1 MPVRLRAGMPVTG
14 YTGHLRGVKGD
25 AMMRLWHQHQSTR
38 QRRRN
43 QAVAPKQFAGVRTLA
58 PSPPAARR
66 PVTSRDPVAPKGMWR
81 SLSNSKLQ

>member
-1 MPVRLRAGMPVTG
+1 MSLLKLYRQLRRALGLLRLARVSM
-14 YTGHLRGVKGD
+14 
-25 AMMRLWHQHQSTR
+25 

-81 SLSNSKLQ
+81 SLSNNKLSKMVASASSSAL